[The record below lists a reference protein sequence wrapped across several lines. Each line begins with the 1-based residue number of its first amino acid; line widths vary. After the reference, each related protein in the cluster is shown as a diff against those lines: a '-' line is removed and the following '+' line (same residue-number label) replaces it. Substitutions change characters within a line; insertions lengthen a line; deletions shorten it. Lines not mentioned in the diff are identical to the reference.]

1 MFGLLK
7 QVLCALSSFSRSL
20 ATKCLS
26 LNNQS
31 YITRPTLTDL
41 NPDEHNQ
48 RLRHYPFFVN

>member
-1 MFGLLK
+1 MFGLPK

-31 YITRPTLTDL
+31 YITRPTLSDL

-48 RLRHYPFFVN
+48 GLRHYPFIVN